1 MNITDSELEALVAEL
16 GLEGDAAGDLVKGL
30 STARDG
36 DGVPASD
43 KPEVVVDAV
52 EAPTSTSTSESTET
66 STPVSKPI
74 DTKNDDDTKTDTT
87 KTDTTDESGE
97 QRV

>member
-1 MNITDSELEALVAEL
+1 M

-30 STARDG
+30 STAKDG
-36 DGVPASD
+36 DGVPASE
-43 KPEVVVDAV
+43 KPEVAVAAV
-52 EAPTSTSTSESTET
+52 EAPTSTSESTET

-74 DTKNDDDTKTDTT
+74 DTKNDDDTKADTT
-87 KTDTTDESGE
+87 KTDTMDESGE